1 LTEKGAGLDAR
12 TRTLRLLGAKP
23 AFRLFILGTLTSSL
37 GTWLAFVALV
47 IDVFDRTEDAR
58 WVSALLVV
66 DFLPVILVGFLA
78 APLVDRFRRRH
89 ILIGADV
96 ARAIVFCILPFATSA
111 LQIVALALAAGI
123 ATSLFRPAVY
133 AGLPNL
139 VSDDDLPQANGLL
152 QTADNLTWTI
162 GPLVGGGLVAAVGPD
177 PAYWFNAATFVVSAA
192 LIRRIRVTF
201 EEEERGPAESHWRS
215 LVSGLRVVVGS
226 RPLLT
231 VLLAWSVVMFG
242 FAGVNV
248 AEVVLAKQTF
258 GAGDFGYGLLVG
270 AGGLGLVGGSFLTAG
285 IVERRGVRFVY
296 SIAIAVIGIGYGAA
310 AGSPNVWLA
319 AFFLL
324 VAGVGNGSAVVCNAL
339 LVQRG
344 APDRL
349 RGRAFTVLMGASY
362 SVLGLGMIAAG
373 PLTNSVG
380 ARNVW
385 GIAAGLCAAG
395 AVAALALLGRE
406 AEEEPVA
413 AGAL

>member
-1 LTEKGAGLDAR
+1 
-12 TRTLRLLGAKP
+12 
-23 AFRLFILGTLTSSL
+23 
-37 GTWLAFVALV
+37 
-47 IDVFDRTEDAR
+47 
-58 WVSALLVV
+58 
-66 DFLPVILVGFLA
+66 
-78 APLVDRFRRRH
+78 
-89 ILIGADV
+89 
-96 ARAIVFCILPFATSA
+96 
-111 LQIVALALAAGI
+111 
-123 ATSLFRPAVY
+123 
-133 AGLPNL
+133 
-139 VSDDDLPQANGLL
+139 
-152 QTADNLTWTI
+152 
-162 GPLVGGGLVAAVGPD
+162 VGPD
-177 PAYWFNAATFVVSAA
+177 PAYWFNAVTFVVSA
-192 LIRRIRVTF
+192 LLVFRIRAAF
-201 EEEERGPAESHWRS
+201 EEAERGPADGHWRE
-215 LVSGLRVVVGS
+215 LVAGLRFVVAA
-226 RPLLT
+226 RALLT
-231 VLLAWSVVMFG
+231 VLVAWSVVMFG

-248 AEVVLAKQTF
+248 AEVVLAKDTF
-258 GAGDFGYGLLVG
+258 DAGDFGYGLLVG

-385 GIAAGLCAAG
+385 GIAAGLCAGG

>member
-1 LTEKGAGLDAR
+1 MHAR
-12 TRTLRLLGAKP
+12 TRSLRLLSAKP
-23 AFRLFILGTLTSSL
+23 AFRLFILGTLASSV

-47 IDVFDRTEDAR
+47 IDVFDRTADAR

-66 DFLPVILVGFLA
+66 DFLPIIAVGFFA
-78 APLVDRFRRRH
+78 APLVDRFRRRR
-89 ILIGADV
+89 ILVGADL
-96 ARAIVFCILPFATSA
+96 ARAAVFCALPFATSA
-111 LQIVALALAAGI
+111 LQIVALALVAGV
-123 ATSLFRPAVY
+123 ATSFFRPAAY

-139 VSDDDLPQANGLL
+139 VDDDELAQANSLA
-152 QTADNLTWTI
+152 QTAENAAFAL
-162 GPLVGGGLVAAVGPD
+162 GPLVGGALVAAVGPD
-177 PAYWFNAATFVVSAA
+177 PAYWFNAVTFVISAV
-192 LIRRIRVTF
+192 LVLRIRASF
-201 EEEERGPAESHWRS
+201 EAEERGPAEGHWRG
-215 LVSGLRVVVGS
+215 LVAGLRFVLAS

-231 VLLAWSVVMFG
+231 VLVAWSIVMFG

-248 AEVVLAKQTF
+248 AEVVLAKETF
-258 GAGDFGYGLLVG
+258 DAGDFGYGLLVG
-270 AGGLGLVGGSFLTAG
+270 AGGIGLVAGSFLTAG
-285 IVERRGVRFVY
+285 IVERRGLRLLY
-296 SIAIAVIGIGYGAA
+296 SVAIAVVGIGYGAA
-310 AGSPNVWLA
+310 AASPGVWLA
-319 AFFLL
+319 ALFLV

-373 PLTNSVG
+373 PLTNAVG

-395 AVAALALLGRE
+395 AVAALVLLGRE